1 MAKSRLKTLSELR
14 RVRVDT
20 QIVTVHR
27 CGKWVKLSGTDLLPG
42 DVVSIGRS
50 SGQNGEDKSV
60 PADILLLAG
69 SAIVNEAILTGE
81 TMPLVGAPALPEPV
95 TTGSEG
101 HQFVVGQQMRAVA
114 NPCSMV
120 KPSFFIFFNMLN
132 ARCHK

>member
-50 SGQNGEDKSV
+50 SGQNGEDK
-60 PADILLLAG
+60 
-69 SAIVNEAILTGE
+69 